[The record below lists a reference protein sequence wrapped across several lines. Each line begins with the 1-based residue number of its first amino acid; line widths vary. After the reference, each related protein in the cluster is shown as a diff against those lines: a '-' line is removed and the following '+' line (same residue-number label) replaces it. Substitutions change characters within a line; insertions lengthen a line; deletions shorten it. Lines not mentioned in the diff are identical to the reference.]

1 MHSCRRIGVFA
12 MAAMS
17 APAPGTG
24 IPYAVTGVVA
34 PPSTATHTY
43 DAAFSFQFENSDS
56 AATQNPTLSVT
67 GGMTPPLIA
76 RMASSTARILTTGIP
91 LANTLAGTVNAD
103 GTVAV
108 TQFGDPDKM
117 LGATLQFLHNN
128 WPNCDFTRAQAMP
141 FSGTVVDGDLSAIGG
156 LKVPCSYSVNQQQI
170 TLPTTM
176 IEAVAA
182 GKVPGRSDRARPWTT
197 TRDAGETY

>member
-1 MHSCRRIGVFA
+1 
-12 MAAMS
+12 MAAMLV
-17 APAPGTG
+17 PAAATG
-24 IPYAVTGVVA
+24 IGCGTGVVA
-34 PPSTATHTY
+34 PPSTATYTY

-56 AATQNPTLSVT
+56 AATQNATLSVT
-67 GGMTPPLIA
+67 GGM
-76 RMASSTARILTTGIP
+76 ILTLDRTNGEFHGTYSYDGYP
-91 LANTLAGTVNAD
+91 AGKGTLAGTVNAD

-141 FSGTVVDGDLSAIGG
+141 FSGTVVDGGLSAIGG

-182 GKVPGRSDRARPWTT
+182 GEVPGRSDRARPWTT
-197 TRDAGETY
+197 TRHAGETY